1 MMISDFRSVMIDKII
16 AGFPMAAG
24 NRKIAVGYTVNPV
37 IGAQFLWA
45 LSKETLL
52 RGGFVI

>member
-1 MMISDFRSVMIDKII
+1 MIDKII